1 LRTSRPH
8 HIFQQ
13 AQPALHYE
21 VTDLKS
27 KRIRVRPGRDLEN
40 TAVLRVVIENL
51 QPIVDHGKFPIKR
64 TPEEVV
70 HVTADIFADGHDVIK
85 AVLLHRRQDD
95 KWQET
100 PMKPAE
106 NDVFGA
112 TFSVQELGH
121 YEYTVEAWIDGFESW
136 RQDIMKKN
144 QAGMDVKSELLE
156 GAVLVREVAK
166 RAIKGDAQWLQKR
179 AADLESGADAISMAS
194 SEALRE
200 MISRY
205 PDRSRS
211 TRYEKPL
218 PVLVE
223 RELARFSAWYEL
235 FPRSCTSRPNR
246 HGTFRD
252 CEKRLPYIAK
262 MGFDVLYLP
271 PIHPIGKSFRKGP
284 NNALKAGSEDPGS
297 PWAIG
302 SQEGGHKGIHP
313 QLGTLKDFNHFADSV
328 RKQNMEVALDLAFQ
342 CSPDH
347 PYVRENPQWFR
358 HRPDG
363 SIKYAE
369 NPPKKYQDIYPLDLE
384 CEDWRNLWTE
394 LRDVVLFWIQNGV
407 HIFRVDNPH
416 TKAFRFWEWLIT
428 KVREKHPDTMFLSEA
443 FTRPK
448 VMRYLAKVGFS
459 QSYTY
464 FTWRNTKPELTQ
476 YMTEL
481 TRTDVREYL
490 RPNFFANTP
499 DILHEYLQFGGR
511 AAFKIRVVLASTLAA
526 SYGIYGPAFELCEN
540 RAIPGTEEYLDSEKY
555 QIRLWNLEDAR
566 GIQDL
571 VARLNQIRRENIA
584 LQFDRNLEF
593 YPVDN
598 EQLLCFTKSTDDLSN
613 VILVVVNLD
622 PHHVQSG
629 WIKLPLKKLKLE
641 ASQNFQV
648 HDLLSEARYLW
659 HGETN
664 YVELDPKAIPAHV
677 FRLRRK
683 IKTEHDFDY
692 FL

>member
-1 LRTSRPH
+1 MEHDVVRRVLVENV
-8 HIFQQ
+8 
-13 AQPALHYE
+13 QP
-21 VTDLKS
+21 S
-27 KRIRVRPGRDLEN
+27 
-40 TAVLRVVIENL
+40 
-51 QPIVDHGKFPIKR
+51 VDHGKFPVKR
-64 TPEEVV
+64 TSGEIVP
-70 HVTADIFADGHDVIK
+70 VTADIFADGHDVIK
-85 AVLLHRRQDD
+85 ALLLYRRQSEKD
-95 KWQET
+95 WQET
-100 PMKPAE
+100 PMKAAE
-106 NDVFGA
+106 NDVFKA
-112 TFSVQELGH
+112 VFTVQEPGY
-121 YEYTVEAWIDGFESW
+121 YEYTVEAWIDPFESW
-136 RQDIMKKN
+136 RQDTIKKN
-144 QAGMDVKSELLE
+144 QAGMDIKSELLE
-156 GAVLVREVAK
+156 GALLIREVAK
-166 RAIKGDAQWLQKR
+166 RADKADAQWLQER
-179 AADLESGADAISMAS
+179 ATDLESTKDGISLAS
-194 SEALRE
+194 SDALQE

-205 PDRSRS
+205 PDRSRA
-211 TRYEKPL
+211 TRYEKIL

-223 RELARFSAWYEL
+223 RERARFSAWYEL

-246 HGTFRD
+246 HGAFRD
-252 CEKRLPYIAK
+252 CEKRLSYIAQ

-302 SQEGGHKGIHP
+302 SQEGGHKAIHP
-313 QLGTLKDFNHFADSV
+313 QLGTLKDFNHFVESV
-328 RKQNMEVALDLAFQ
+328 RKHNMEVALDLAFQ
-342 CSPDH
+342 CAPDH
-347 PYVRENPQWFR
+347 PYVNENPQWFR

-369 NPPKKYQDIYPLDLE
+369 NPPKKYQDIYPLDFE
-384 CEDWRNLWTE
+384 CKDWRNLWNE
-394 LRDVVLFWIQNGV
+394 LRDVVRFWIEHGV

-416 TKAFRFWEWLIT
+416 TKAFRFWEWLIAN
-428 KVREKHPDTMFLSEA
+428 VREKHPDTIFLSEA

-464 FTWRNTKPELTQ
+464 FTWRNTKAELTQ

-481 TRTDVREYL
+481 TRTELREYL

-511 AAFKIRVVLASTLAA
+511 AAFKIRVVLAATLAA

-540 RAIPGTEEYLDSEKY
+540 RAVPGTEEYLDSEKY
-555 QIRLWNLEDAR
+555 QIRLWNLEDSR
-566 GIQDL
+566 GIQNL
-571 VARLNQIRRENIA
+571 IARLNQIRRENVA

-629 WIKLPLKKLKLE
+629 WIKVPLKKLKLDE
-641 ASQNFQV
+641 SQNFQV

-664 YVELDPKAIPAHV
+664 YVELDPKGIPAHV

>member
-1 LRTSRPH
+1 
-8 HIFQQ
+8 
-13 AQPALHYE
+13 
-21 VTDLKS
+21 
-27 KRIRVRPGRDLEN
+27 
-40 TAVLRVVIENL
+40 
-51 QPIVDHGKFPIKR
+51 
-64 TPEEVV
+64 
-70 HVTADIFADGHDVIK
+70 
-85 AVLLHRRQDD
+85 
-95 KWQET
+95 
-100 PMKPAE
+100 
-106 NDVFGA
+106 
-112 TFSVQELGH
+112 
-121 YEYTVEAWIDGFESW
+121 
-136 RQDIMKKN
+136 
-144 QAGMDVKSELLE
+144 MDVKSELLE
-156 GAVLVREVAK
+156 GAVLIREVAK
-166 RAIKGDAQWLQKR
+166 KADKADAQWLQKR
-179 AADLESGADAISMAS
+179 AADLESGKEGISPAS
-194 SEALRE
+194 SESLRE

-205 PDRSRS
+205 PDRSGAS
-211 TRYEKPL
+211 RYEKTL

-223 RELARFSAWYEL
+223 RERARFSAWYEL

-252 CEKRLPYIAK
+252 CEKRLPYIAQ

-271 PIHPIGKSFRKGP
+271 PVHPIGKSYRKGP

-302 SQEGGHKGIHP
+302 SPEGGHKSIHS
-313 QLGTLKDFNHFADSV
+313 QLGTLKDFNHFIETV

-347 PYVRENPQWFR
+347 SYVRKNPQWFR

-369 NPPKKYQDIYPLDLE
+369 NPPKKYQDIYPLDFE
-384 CEDWRNLWTE
+384 CEDWRNLWNE

-407 HIFRVDNPH
+407 YIFRVDNPH
-416 TKAFRFWEWLIT
+416 TKAFRFWEWLIA
-428 KVREKHPDTMFLSEA
+428 KVREKHPKTIFLSEA

-476 YMTEL
+476 YMLEL
-481 TRTDVREYL
+481 TQTEVREYL

-511 AAFKIRVVLASTLAA
+511 AAFKIRVVLAATLAA

-571 VARLNQIRRENIA
+571 VARLNQIRRENVA

-629 WIKLPLKKLKLE
+629 WIKLPLKKLRLE
-641 ASQNFQV
+641 ESQNYQV
-648 HDLLSEARYLW
+648 HDLLTETRYLW

-664 YVELDPKAIPAHV
+664 YAELDPKVTPAHV

>member
-1 LRTSRPH
+1 M
-8 HIFQQ
+8 
-13 AQPALHYE
+13 
-21 VTDLKS
+21 S
-27 KRIRVRPGRDLEN
+27 KRTRSSAEKTVEDKP
-40 TAVLRVVIENL
+40 VLRVVVENV

-64 TPEEVV
+64 TTGEIVR
-70 HVTADIFADGHDVIK
+70 VTADIFADGHDVIK
-85 AVLLHRRQDD
+85 ALLLHRRQGEEN
-95 KWQET
+95 WEET

-106 NDVFGA
+106 NDVFSA
-112 TFSVQELGH
+112 TFSVQNLGY
-121 YEYTVEAWIDGFESW
+121 YEYTVEGWIDPFESW
-136 RQDIMKKN
+136 RQEILKKKQAEMDI
-144 QAGMDVKSELLE
+144 KSELLE
-156 GAVLVREVAK
+156 GAVLIRNVAK
-166 RAIKGDAQWLQKR
+166 RADKEDAQWLQKK
-179 AADLESGADAISMAS
+179 AADLESGKERISLVS
-194 SEALRE
+194 SEALKD

-205 PDRSRS
+205 PDRTRA
-211 TRYEKPL
+211 TRYEKIL

-223 RELARFSAWYEL
+223 TERARFSAWYEF

-252 CEKRLPYIAK
+252 CAKRLPYIAQ
-262 MGFDVLYLP
+262 MGFDVVYLP
-271 PIHPIGKSFRKGP
+271 PIHPIGKSYRKGP
-284 NNALKAGSEDPGS
+284 NNTLKASPEDPGS

-302 SQEGGHKGIHP
+302 SKEGGHKAIHP
-313 QLGTLKDFNHFADSV
+313 QLGTLEDFNHFVESI
-328 RKQNMEVALDLAFQ
+328 RKQNMEVALDLAYQ

-347 PYVRENPQWFR
+347 PYVREHPQWFR

-369 NPPKKYQDIYPLDLE
+369 NPPKKYQDIYPLDYE
-384 CEDWRNLWTE
+384 CEDWQNLWNE

-416 TKAFRFWEWLIT
+416 TKSFRFWEWLIST
-428 KVREKHPDTMFLSEA
+428 VREKHPETIFLSEA

-448 VMRYLAKVGFS
+448 VMRYLAKIGFS

-476 YMTEL
+476 YITEL
-481 TRTDVREYL
+481 TQTEAREYL
-490 RPNFFANTP
+490 RPNFFVNTP

-511 AAFKIRVVLASTLAA
+511 AAFKIRLVLAATLAA
-526 SYGIYGPAFELCEN
+526 NYGIYGPAFELCEN
-540 RAIPGTEEYLDSEKY
+540 RAIPGTEEYVDSEKY
-555 QIRLWNLEDAR
+555 QIRLWNLEDAG
-566 GIQDL
+566 GIQNL
-571 VARLNQIRRENIA
+571 IARLNQIRRENAA

-593 YPVDN
+593 YPVNN

-641 ASQNFQV
+641 ESQNFQV

-664 YVELDPKAIPAHV
+664 YVELAPKTIPAHV